1 MNRLSTAAFA
11 ALVSLFFT
19 ASALAASDAEISSL
33 REEIESMKAEYEN
46 RISRMEDRLRE
57 MEKKKSAE
65 EKLSAK
71 DGSRSFAGRTV
82 RDNDF
87 NPAVG
92 VVFGGRYAN
101 FSSDDGEIPGFPLGH
116 EGERGK
122 EGISIGETEVNLT
135 ANVDDKFRGSMTT
148 ALADHGGAIEVELEE
163 AYVETLPGLG
173 LPAGAG
179 IKAGRAFWT
188 LGYLNEHHSHVDDF
202 ADRPLP
208 YRAFL
213 DKAFNDDGAQ
223 VSYVLP
229 TGFYVEVG
237 GGVFRG
243 DDFPFGGAS
252 GGDVKTFSGFARVGG
267 DIGRNSS
274 FRIGGYI
281 LDGKASGRA
290 VGDGHGHGEEGH
302 AEHDEHEEHDEGE
315 EHGEHEEEEGVGNL
329 ELFSEGAFTGD
340 TRLYIADM
348 RYTWAPTGNPRQQ
361 ELILQGEYFR
371 RAEKGL
377 YVLEEGEEVTERR
390 LNGSAHGWYAQGVY
404 KFTRSLRA
412 GVRYSR
418 LHSPGDAGAGQ
429 DPYAIALM
437 TDWTNSEFSR
447 WRLQYNRESF
457 EKNRADNQFI
467 LQYVMS
473 IGAHGAHKY

>member
-1 MNRLSTAAFA
+1 MNRLSAAVLSAF
-11 ALVSLFFT
+11 VSLFFT
-19 ASALAASDAEISSL
+19 VSAPAASGEEISSL
-33 REEIESMKAEYEN
+33 REEIEAMKAEYET
-46 RISRMEDRLRE
+46 RISQMESRLRE
-57 MEKKKSAE
+57 ME
-65 EKLSAK
+65 EKGSGKQKTSLKA
-71 DGSRSFAGRTV
+71 GSRELAGRSV
-82 RDNDF
+82 RNNDF
-87 NPAVG
+87 NPSIG
-92 VVFGGRYAN
+92 VVLGGRYAN
-101 FSSDDGEIPGFPLGH
+101 FSSGDGEIPGFPLRH

-122 EGISIGETEVNLT
+122 EGISIGETELNF
-135 ANVDDKFRGSMTT
+135 AASVDDKFYGSVTS
-148 ALADHGGAIEVELEE
+148 ALADSEGEIEVELEE

-173 LPAGAG
+173 LPAGAS

-213 DKAFNDDGAQ
+213 DKAFNDEGAQ

-229 TGFYVEVG
+229 AGFYAEVG

-252 GGDVKTFSGFARVGG
+252 GGDVNSFSAFARVGG

-274 FRIGGYI
+274 FRIGGYV
-281 LDGKASGRA
+281 LDGEASGRA
-290 VGDGHGHGEEGH
+290 AGGGHGHEESAEGEHG
-302 AEHDEHEEHDEGE
+302 EHEEE
-315 EHGEHEEEEGVGNL
+315 EGEHEEEEGVGNL

-340 TRLYIADM
+340 TRLYVADL
-348 RYTWAPTGNPRQQ
+348 RYTWAPTGNPRQR
-361 ELILQGEYFR
+361 EVIFQGEYFR
-371 RAEKGL
+371 RSEKGVYL
-377 YVLEEGEEVTERR
+377 LEEGDEITERR
-390 LNGSAHGWYAQGVY
+390 LDGSAHGWYAQGVY

-418 LHSPGDAGAGQ
+418 LYSPADSGAGR
-429 DPYAIALM
+429 DPYAVALM
-437 TDWTNSEFSR
+437 ADWTNSEFSR
-447 WRLQYNRESF
+447 WRFQYNRETLGGGSS
-457 EKNRADNQFI
+457 DNQFI

>member
-1 MNRLSTAAFA
+1 MNRLSVAAFA

-19 ASALAASDAEISSL
+19 ASALAASDAEMSSL
-33 REEIESMKAEYEN
+33 REEIKSMKAEYEN
-46 RISRMEDRLRE
+46 RISQMESRLRE
-57 MEKKKSAE
+57 MEKRKSA
-65 EKLSAK
+65 KKRLPAK
-71 DGSRSFAGRTV
+71 DGSRGFAGRAV
-82 RDNDF
+82 SSNDF

-92 VVFGGRYAN
+92 VVFGGSFSK
-101 FSSDDGEIPGFPLGH
+101 FSSDDGGIPGFPLGH
-116 EGERGK
+116 EGERGN

-148 ALADHGGAIEVELEE
+148 ALADHGGAVEIELEE

-173 LPAGAG
+173 LPAGAS

-188 LGYLNEHHSHVDDF
+188 LGYLNEHHTHADDF

-213 DKAFNDDGAQ
+213 DNAFNDDGAQ

-252 GGDVKTFSGFARVGG
+252 GEDINTFSGFARVGG

-281 LDGKASGRA
+281 LDGKASARS
-290 VGDGHGHGEEGH
+290 VGDGHGHGEDEHGHEEDEEHEG
-302 AEHDEHEEHDEGE
+302 EDEHEEH
-315 EHGEHEEEEGVGNL
+315 EEEMVGNL

-340 TRLYIADM
+340 SRLYIADM
-348 RYTWAPTGNPRQQ
+348 RYTWAPTGNPRHQ

-371 RAEKGL
+371 RVEKGT
-377 YVLEEGEEVTERR
+377 YVLEEGDEVTTRT
-390 LNGSAHGWYAQGVY
+390 LDGSAHGWYAQGVY

-418 LHSPGDAGAGQ
+418 LHSPGDAGTGQ

-457 EKNRADNQFI
+457 EKNRTDNQFI

>member
-1 MNRLSTAAFA
+1 MNRLSVA
-11 ALVSLFFT
+11 ALSAFVSLFFT
-19 ASALAASDAEISSL
+19 VSALAASEEEISSL
-33 REEIESMKAEYEN
+33 REEIEAMKAEYEN
-46 RISRMEDRLRE
+46 RISRMESRLRE
-57 MEKKKSAE
+57 MEAKKPGE
-65 EKLSAK
+65 EKTPSKA
-71 DGSRSFAGRTV
+71 GSRNFAFRTV
-82 RDNDF
+82 RNNDF
-87 NPAVG
+87 NPSIG
-92 VVFGGRYAN
+92 VILGGRYAN
-101 FSSDDGEIPGFPLGH
+101 FSSGDGEIPGFPLGH

-122 EGISIGETEVNLT
+122 EGLSIGETELDM
-135 ANVDDKFRGSMTT
+135 AASVDDKFRGTMTA
-148 ALADHGGAIEVELEE
+148 ALADHGGEIEVELEE

-173 LPAGAG
+173 LPAGAD

-188 LGYLNEHHSHVDDF
+188 LGYLNEHHSHADDF

-229 TGFYVEVG
+229 TGFYAEVG

-252 GGDVKTFSGFARVGG
+252 GGDVNSFSGFLRLGG

-281 LDGKASGRA
+281 LDGEASGRM
-290 VGDGHGHGEEGH
+290 VGDGHGHGEE
-302 AEHDEHEEHDEGE
+302 EHEE
-315 EHGEHEEEEGVGNL
+315 GEHEEEEGVGNL
-329 ELFSEGAFTGD
+329 ELFSEGSFAGD
-340 TRLYIADM
+340 TRLYVADL
-348 RYTWAPTGNPRQQ
+348 RYTWAPTGNPRLQ
-361 ELILQGEYFR
+361 EVILQGEYFR

-377 YVLEEGEEVTERR
+377 YSLQEGDEVTERR
-390 LNGSAHGWYAQGVY
+390 LDGSAHGWYAQGVY

-412 GVRYSR
+412 GARYSR
-418 LHSPGDAGAGQ
+418 LYSPRDSGAAR

-447 WRLQYNRESF
+447 WRFQYNRETLGGGRS
-457 EKNRADNQFI
+457 DNQFI